1 MSTTTLSLDALVE
14 FLRSLDDKSKRYIF
28 EQVFVVSDTSP
39 LTGAERKSLKKG
51 ISEYRKGRVIEWK
64 AGK

>member
-39 LTGAERKSLKKG
+39 LTGAERKSLKK
-51 ISEYRKGRVIEWK
+51 E
-64 AGK
+64 